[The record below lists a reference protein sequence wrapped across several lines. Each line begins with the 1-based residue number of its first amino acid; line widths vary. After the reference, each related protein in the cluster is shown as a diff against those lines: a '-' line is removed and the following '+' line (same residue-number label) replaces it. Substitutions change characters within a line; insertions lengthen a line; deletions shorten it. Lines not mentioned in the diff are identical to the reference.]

1 MSLDTTAY
9 GASGYEGAG
18 YKRTATAMFDNKPAA
33 EKAIADLVAAGI
45 PRGDI
50 NLVEGGSN
58 AAAAGGSRN
67 DTGFWESLKDIF
79 LPEEDRYSY
88 AEGLRRGGYL
98 LSVRVNEDRY
108 NQALEILD
116 QDHTVDMN
124 QRETAWRSEGWAGY
138 TPGTARTG
146 TEATSGSA
154 ALGASTLASNTGRA
168 SGSGTQANTTNIA
181 DRTTAFDSGR
191 GTAPSAG
198 QDEVIPIVQEN
209 LQVGKRDVN
218 HGRVRVR
225 SYVVESPVNEQVNL
239 RREHVEVERRP
250 VDRAVTAAD
259 EALFRERTIEA
270 VQHGEE
276 AVVSK
281 EARVTEEIALRKNVE
296 QQTETISDTVRRTEV
311 EVEDERG
318 NVVGGKT
325 NRAG

>member
-18 YKRTATAMFDNKPAA
+18 YKRTATAMFDNRPAA

-58 AAAAGGSRN
+58 AAAASGSRN
-67 DTGFWESLKDIF
+67 DTGFWESLKDLF

-108 NQALEILD
+108 NQALDILD

-146 TEATSGSA
+146 AEATTGSA
-154 ALGASTLASNTGRA
+154 ALRASTLASDAGRTSA
-168 SGSGTQANTTNIA
+168 LGTQGSATNLA
-181 DRTTAFDSGR
+181 DRARALDTDR
-191 GTAPSAG
+191 E
-198 QDEVIPIVQEN
+198 EVIPIVQEN

-225 SYVVESPVNEQVNL
+225 SYVVETPVNEQVNL

-281 EARVTEEIALRKNVE
+281 EARVTEEIALRKSVE

-318 NVVGGKT
+318 NSVGGKT
-325 NRAG
+325 NRVG

>member
-1 MSLDTTAY
+1 MSLDKTAY

-18 YKRTATAMFDNKPAA
+18 YKRTATAMFDNRIAA
-33 EKAIADLVAAGI
+33 EKAISELVRAGI

-67 DTGFWESLKDIF
+67 DAGFWETLKDLF

-98 LSVRVNEDRY
+98 LTVRVNDDRY
-108 NQALEILD
+108 KKALEILD
-116 QDHTVDMN
+116 QDHTVNMDE
-124 QRETAWRSEGWAGY
+124 RETAWRSEGWTGY
-138 TPGTARTG
+138 SSGATG
-146 TEATSGSA
+146 TDATGGSG
-154 ALGASTLASNTGRA
+154 ALGAASLPGTRGNA
-168 SGSGTQANTTNIA
+168 AAAAGTQS
-181 DRTTAFDSGR
+181 TATSTGQQTAALDSGR
-191 GTAPSAG
+191 E
-198 QDEVIPIVQEN
+198 EVIPIVQEN

-225 SYVVESPVNEQVNL
+225 SYVVETPVNEQVNL
-239 RREHVEVERRP
+239 RRENVELERRP

-259 EALFRERTIEA
+259 QALFRERTIEA
-270 VQHGEE
+270 VQHDEE

-296 QQTETISDTVRRTEV
+296 QQTETVSDTVRRTEV
-311 EVEDERG
+311 EVQDERG
-318 NVVGGKT
+318 NVVGGKA
-325 NRAG
+325 NRVG

>member
-9 GASGYEGAG
+9 GATGYESTGQ
-18 YKRTATAMFDNKPAA
+18 KRTATAMFENRTAA
-33 EKAIADLVAAGI
+33 EKAISDLVSAGI

-58 AAAAGGSRN
+58 AAGAGGSRN
-67 DTGFWESLKDIF
+67 DTGFWETLKDLF
-79 LPEEDRYSY
+79 LPEEDRHSY

-108 NQALEILD
+108 NKALEILD

-124 QRETAWRSEGWAGY
+124 ERETTWRSEGWTGY
-138 TPGTARTG
+138 APGTARTG
-146 TEATSGSA
+146 TEASTGSTG
-154 ALGASTLASNTGRA
+154 LG
-168 SGSGTQANTTNIA
+168 GSRPSAT
-181 DRTTAFDSGR
+181 DMR
-191 GTAPSAG
+191 GTTGVGAQAG
-198 QDEVIPIVQEN
+198 IANERDRAASLGSDREEVIPIVQEN

-225 SYVVESPVNEQVNL
+225 SYVVETPVNEQVNL
-239 RREHVEVERRP
+239 RRENVELERRP

-270 VQHGEE
+270 VQHDEE

-296 QQTETISDTVRRTEV
+296 QQTETISDSVRRTEV

-318 NVVGGKT
+318 NVIGGKT